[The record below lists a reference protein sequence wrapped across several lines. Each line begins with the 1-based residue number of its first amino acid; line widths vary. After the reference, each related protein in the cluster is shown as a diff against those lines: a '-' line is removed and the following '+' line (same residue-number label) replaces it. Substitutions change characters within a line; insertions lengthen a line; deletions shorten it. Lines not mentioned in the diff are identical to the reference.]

1 MRVIF
6 KTVLAVF
13 GCALLGMA
21 FGGGVGYLLG
31 FLAPGFFRA
40 ILPLT
45 SEDADFVQI
54 GVGLGIVNGSLL
66 GTAVGTIVIGILTGI
81 RFTTREYN
89 DREKNKK

>member
-1 MRVIF
+1 MKMIF
-6 KTVLAVF
+6 KAVLAVL

-31 FLAPGFFRA
+31 ILAPDFFRA

-81 RFTTREYN
+81 RFTKRDHN
-89 DREKNKK
+89 DRVNIKK